1 MITPDWLS
9 NELNILQVHKE
20 LQESILRDITRRI
33 IKTDFTVTDTAAW
46 QAEKLQQSGML
57 YKDILKE
64 ISKETGK
71 SQEEINRAFKDAHT
85 EVFKYDESELEAA
98 GEDAK
103 EFKHMSPQMKAVFTA
118 ALKKASKE
126 IKNLT
131 GTTAV
136 TSQSAFIRACD
147 LAHNKI
153 VSGAFTYQDAI
164 KDAIKT
170 AAKEGV
176 TIVYPS
182 GHVSSLDAA
191 VRRAVLSGVN
201 QTTGTLVKMR
211 AEETGHDLMQLSAH
225 SGAREDHA
233 DWQGKIVSLS
243 GRKGYLTLADIGYGE
258 VTGFMGAHCRHTW
271 FIFYEGISKPAYTKE
286 QLESFKNETVTYE
299 GEVIPLRQ
307 ALDRQRAMERSIR
320 RSKQELVMFDEA
332 AKNLKNGDKLAM
344 QVEFEKAA
352 VKLKGK
358 EAKLKDFC
366 DKTGLRR
373 DRYREQ
379 VFATQTENGIKN
391 FGKSASR
398 KAVQSARKRYNEF
411 VSVVGKEHAPAT
423 LDKYYEL
430 KYNDKEY
437 YRFLSLDYNRKNSL
451 LKNVD
456 LALPSADTATA
467 HEDKFVKYL
476 FNPNN
481 PIGFAKGE
489 NFRKRLGYDINN
501 WQELQNELIQR
512 ATQYPAKFKGST
524 AYGDK
529 YEQAMIIYG
538 KKGTPANVIASWCL
552 DDEGIHLTSA
562 YIKEVK
568 K

>member
-1 MITPDWLS
+1 M
-9 NELNILQVHKE
+9 
-20 LQESILRDITRRI
+20 
-33 IKTDFTVTDTAAW
+33 
-46 QAEKLQQSGML
+46 
-57 YKDILKE
+57 
-64 ISKETGK
+64 
-71 SQEEINRAFKDAHT
+71 
-85 EVFKYDESELEAA
+85 
-98 GEDAK
+98 
-103 EFKHMSPQMKAVFTA
+103 
-118 ALKKASKE
+118 
-126 IKNLT
+126 
-131 GTTAV
+131 
-136 TSQSAFIRACD
+136 
-147 LAHNKI
+147 
-153 VSGAFTYQDAI
+153 
-164 KDAIKT
+164 
-170 AAKEGV
+170 
-176 TIVYPS
+176 
-182 GHVSSLDAA
+182 
-191 VRRAVLSGVN
+191 
-201 QTTGTLVKMR
+201 
-211 AEETGHDLMQLSAH
+211 
-225 SGAREDHA
+225 
-233 DWQGKIVSLS
+233 
-243 GRKGYLTLADIGYGE
+243 
-258 VTGFMGAHCRHTW
+258 
-271 FIFYEGISKPAYTKE
+271 
-286 QLESFKNETVTYE
+286 
-299 GEVIPLRQ
+299 
-307 ALDRQRAMERSIR
+307 
-320 RSKQELVMFDEA
+320 
-332 AKNLKNGDKLAM
+332 
-344 QVEFEKAA
+344 
-352 VKLKGK
+352 
-358 EAKLKDFC
+358 
-366 DKTGLRR
+366 
-373 DRYREQ
+373 
-379 VFATQTENGIKN
+379 
-391 FGKSASR
+391 
-398 KAVQSARKRYNEF
+398 QSARKRYNEF

>member
-9 NELNILQVHKE
+9 DELNILQAHKE

-103 EFKHMSPQMKAVFTA
+103 EFRHMSPQMKAVFTA
-118 ALKKASKE
+118 AIKKASKE

-147 LAHNKI
+147 LAHMKI
-153 VSGAFTYQDAI
+153 VSGAFTYQEAI

-176 TIVYPS
+176 SVVYPS

-271 FIFYEGISKPAYTKE
+271 FIFYEGISKPAYTNE
-286 QLESFKNETVTYE
+286 QLEAFKNETVTYE

-307 ALDRQRAMERSIR
+307 ALDRQRTMERSIR

-366 DKTGLRR
+366 DKTGLKR

-391 FGKSASR
+391 FGKSASQ
-398 KAVQSARKRYNEF
+398 KAVQASQRHYDIWRK
-411 VSVVGKEHAPAT
+411 SIGADDTPKILA
-423 LDKYYEL
+423 KYYDM
-430 KYNDKEY
+430 KYNDKAEY
-437 YRFLSLDYNRKNSL
+437 ARLKKYILMVDKGEVTTLLGYSQYRQVAIEIENSL
-451 LKNVD
+451 LGLKTSTGLEIKGYSAHFVGRVIGNSATNHKFNRPGVSMSEAKEAIEKGKPGKLQTDKNGKV
-456 LALPSADTATA
+456 SQ
-467 HEDKFVKYL
+467 L
-476 FNPNN
+476 F
-481 PIGFAKGE
+481 
-489 NFRKRLGYDINN
+489 LGYDCNITVNIHTG
-501 WQELQNELIQR
+501 ELIQTNR
-512 ATQYPAKFKGST
+512 K
-524 AYGDK
+524 
-529 YEQAMIIYG
+529 
-538 KKGTPANVIASWCL
+538 
-552 DDEGIHLTSA
+552 
-562 YIKEVK
+562 
-568 K
+568 